1 MSLIGVA
8 PSFMILVVLLALGGL
23 GSAAFHPPGASMAAR
38 VSEGKGSGL
47 RLSLFSFGGSAGY
60 ALGPLLAVGFVSY
73 LGLEGL
79 WIALIPPVLL
89 LGVLYAI
96 LPPGREEAAG
106 PPPSP
111 GAVFSSL
118 AGPLGLLFGISA
130 ISTFVQRVFQTMQP
144 IAVAAAGGSEAL
156 GALSLTAYF
165 VGQAAGCLAGG
176 WLTDRMDRRRILVIL
191 TLCSLPAHL
200 LALGLPPGSFAGLA
214 AAALAGCATMAL
226 LPPIVISAQ
235 EMLPFG
241 TAVGSGIVMG
251 AAWAAG
257 SLGVLATGVLGDAI
271 GARGAALVSTPVIL
285 AATVLALQ
293 PGLRGLGHVLAAEET
308 DAGPR

>member
-1 MSLIGVA
+1 
-8 PSFMILVVLLALGGL
+8 
-23 GSAAFHPPGASMAAR
+23 
-38 VSEGKGSGL
+38 
-47 RLSLFSFGGSAGY
+47 
-60 ALGPLLAVGFVSY
+60 
-73 LGLEGL
+73 
-79 WIALIPPVLL
+79 
-89 LGVLYAI
+89 
-96 LPPGREEAAG
+96 
-106 PPPSP
+106 
-111 GAVFSSL
+111 
-118 AGPLGLLFGISA
+118 
-130 ISTFVQRVFQTMQP
+130 
-144 IAVAAAGGSEAL
+144 
-156 GALSLTAYF
+156 
-165 VGQAAGCLAGG
+165 
-176 WLTDRMDRRRILVIL
+176 
-191 TLCSLPAHL
+191 
-200 LALGLPPGSFAGLA
+200 
-214 AAALAGCATMAL
+214 MAL